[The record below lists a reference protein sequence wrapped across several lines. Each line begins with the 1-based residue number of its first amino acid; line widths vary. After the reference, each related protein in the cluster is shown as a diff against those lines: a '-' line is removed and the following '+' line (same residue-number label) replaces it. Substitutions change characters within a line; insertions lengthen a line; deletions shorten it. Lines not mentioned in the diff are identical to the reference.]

1 MTRQKTINYL
11 GRDMWFTSLA
21 SLLAGVVT
29 ALLLG
34 LLVFIFITP
43 VEAAESLVEAPSAP
57 LGPDQ
62 VRRGSLLLRLASGG
76 VAVDAPL
83 LHTDVQMQVGGMLA
97 RVTVRQ
103 RFHNPGTE
111 WVEGTYVFPLPEDA
125 AVDRMRLRIGERLIE
140 GEIQEKEA
148 ARKTYEAA
156 KRSGRKASLLSQER
170 PNIFTTVVANIAP
183 GEIVQVE
190 IEYQQ
195 TVAYRQGEFRLRFP
209 LVVAP
214 RYIPGEAVEAAE
226 VTAFQGS
233 GWASDTAAVP
243 DASRITPP
251 VVDPREGP
259 VNPVSIGIRL
269 DAGMPLSRLESV
281 YHPMR
286 IESDA
291 QAIHHLT
298 LQAAEV
304 PADRDFELLWVPE
317 PGDAPRAAL
326 FSESWQGDEYALL
339 MLMPPDRVNSA
350 APRIPREVIY
360 VIDTSGSMHG
370 DSIIQARAA
379 LQLALQRL
387 DPADRFNVIQFNH
400 RTAAL
405 FPGAVA
411 ADPGNLRL
419 ARQYVEG
426 LTADGGT
433 EMLPAL
439 QLALGQQAAGPKQGV
454 LRQIVFLTDGSV
466 GNEQALFGLI
476 HRQLGDSR
484 LFTVGIGSAP
494 NSFFMTRAAQFGRG
508 TFTYIGKVAE
518 VAEKMA
524 ALFARL
530 ETPRLTDI
538 EIRWPQDQP
547 VEMWPARIPD
557 LYQGEPVLVVLK
569 MAALKMAAPKMAG
582 AEPRLEL
589 AGDAG
594 GTPWRQQATLRGGAA
609 RAGVHQLWA
618 RRKIADLMDRMA
630 QGEAEAG
637 IRQAVLDVALP
648 HRLVSRYTSLV
659 AVDKTPSRPA
669 DQGLSSKALPTDL
682 PQGWSA
688 AKVFGSLPQT
698 ATASE
703 WNLLL
708 GTLLLIG
715 GLLISRWSTLRA
727 GLAPCM
733 DNASADNASA
743 GGRRV

>member
-1 MTRQKTINYL
+1 
-11 GRDMWFTSLA
+11 MWFTSLA

-43 VEAAESLVEAPSAP
+43 VEAAESPVEASSAP

-103 RFHNPGTE
+103 RFRNPGTE

-170 PNIFTTVVANIAP
+170 PNIFTTAVANIAP
-183 GEIVQVE
+183 GETVQVE

-214 RYIPGEAVEAAE
+214 RYIPGGPVEAAE
-226 VTAFQGS
+226 VTAFQGT
-233 GWASDTAAVP
+233 GWARDTAAVP

-286 IESDA
+286 IETDA

-298 LQAAEV
+298 LQAADV

-326 FSESWQGDEYALL
+326 FNESWQGDEYALL
-339 MLMPPDRVNSA
+339 MLMPPARVTATA
-350 APRIPREVIY
+350 ARIPREVIY

-400 RTAAL
+400 RTSAL

-439 QLALGQQAAGPKQGV
+439 QLALGQQAEQGV

-557 LYQGEPVLVVLK
+557 LYQGEPLLV
-569 MAALKMAAPKMAG
+569 ALKMAAPKMAG

-589 AGDAG
+589 AGDAA
-594 GTPWRQQATLRGGAA
+594 GTPWRQQVTLRGGAA

-669 DQGLSSKALPTDL
+669 DQGLSSKLLPTNL

-688 AKVFGSLPQT
+688 TKVFGSLPQT

-708 GTLLLIG
+708 GMLLLIG
-715 GLLISRWSTLRA
+715 GLLISRWSALRA
-727 GLAPCM
+727 GLAPCR
-733 DNASADNASA
+733 DNGSA